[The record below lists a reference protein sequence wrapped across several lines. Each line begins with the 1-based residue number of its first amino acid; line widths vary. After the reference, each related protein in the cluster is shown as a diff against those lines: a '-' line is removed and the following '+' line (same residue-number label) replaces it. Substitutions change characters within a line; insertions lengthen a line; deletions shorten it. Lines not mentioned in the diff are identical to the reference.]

1 MIIQENTSR
10 RFHFLFSRLNLSV
23 VQLSSRCFVSSDSCH
38 ISLLLRPS
46 LHSSSCSH
54 TCVSNSAL
62 DPHPEPTEDGLAPS
76 PQLHFLTRQFHSH
89 SVVILVRSVFRPGQ
103 TVYSA
108 ADSAAGNSD
117 ISLLSLFLVLDS
129 LSLQR

>member
-1 MIIQENTSR
+1 MIVQENMSR
-10 RFHFLFSRLNLSV
+10 RFHFLSSRLNLSV

-38 ISLLLRPS
+38 ISLLLRPP
-46 LHSSSCSH
+46 LHSSSSCSH

-103 TVYSA
+103 ALQQTA
-108 ADSAAGNSD
+108 LQG
-117 ISLLSLFLVLDS
+117 ILTSLSCLFFLVLDS